1 VSEPATLG
9 RCTSCGLP
17 YRDCPIS
24 EPDAEWTT
32 DANGNHDGLCCEDC
46 QHNAAASTT

>member
-1 VSEPATLG
+1 MSALG

-17 YRDCPIS
+17 HQDCPIS
-24 EPDAEWTT
+24 DPDAEWTT

-46 QHNAAASTT
+46 QHNAAASPT